1 MFRRAGELGENS
13 SVRRA
18 AELSDNSFV
27 RRAAELSE
35 ISFRSQGAS
44 RPGEEKAPMPLGWEE
59 RREGSRVYF
68 ANDRLSKRQAR
79 VFFIYIYIYIYIY
92 RYSCESESERVG
104 EGE

>member
-79 VFFIYIYIYIYIY
+79 ARV
-92 RYSCESESERVG
+92 RVGEWERESERVG
-104 EGE
+104 EWENGRLKELQ